1 MPRLNRNLH
10 VALHVL
16 AALVAA
22 TGLGEAPAALAPWAC
37 IATHVLGAWTHRME
51 SKPGRDLEF
60 LSIVRV
66 SLGIV
71 ACLIAAGQH
80 WVTGTAGVEFVF
92 IALSS
97 LLLEA
102 CRP

>member
-1 MPRLNRNLH
+1 
-10 VALHVL
+10 
-16 AALVAA
+16 
-22 TGLGEAPAALAPWAC
+22 
-37 IATHVLGAWTHRME
+37 ME
-51 SKPGRDLEF
+51 SKPGRDVEF

-71 ACLIAAGQH
+71 ACLISAGQH
-80 WVTGTAGVEFVF
+80 WVTGTTGVEFVF